1 MKAEMIYDTAV
12 MLAGRDIYNEYIEDN
27 DYQRRRAVFLINQVM
42 LELSQPMISSL
53 EQNIT
58 ANPKFFDALCYGTAR
73 LIAVSAC
80 DSVTAN
86 TLTETYNAKRAA
98 ALCSITRVKNR
109 IPV

>member
-1 MKAEMIYDTAV
+1 MRAEMIYDTAV

-27 DYQRRRAVFLINQVM
+27 DYQKRRAVFLINQVL
-42 LELSQPMISSL
+42 LELSLPLIVSL
-53 EQNIT
+53 NENIT
-58 ANPKFFDALCYGTAR
+58 AEPKFLDALCYGTAR
-73 LIAVSAC
+73 LIAVSAS

-98 ALCSITRVKNR
+98 ALCSITTIKNR